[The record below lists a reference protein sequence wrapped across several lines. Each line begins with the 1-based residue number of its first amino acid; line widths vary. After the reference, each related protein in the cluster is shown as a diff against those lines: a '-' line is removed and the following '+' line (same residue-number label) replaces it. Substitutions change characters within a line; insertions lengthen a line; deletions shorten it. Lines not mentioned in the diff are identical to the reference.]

1 MKLVFIILTAT
12 LFLFSCGTQ
21 QKNIASIGNI
31 ALVKDKE
38 VGRDPLQ
45 SIRIINNTSLKSL
58 SGVVEDLCLVAN
70 GPAFRETFLLG
81 KEGLTIYL
89 HDLNTASFTISAV
102 VVLNTFSATTFNV
115 KINRF
120 NEQADDKALAATLI
134 HEVMHCVML
143 NIYRRAQKQDAQAF
157 NSIIGFSVNK
167 INTDD
172 FFDLMNEGE
181 RGSHELMYRLFYPQ
195 MVLLLERFAEI
206 HKQTLNS
213 KEAEFLMWSGLQN
226 IDAYQK
232 LSYDKRFDIE
242 TTILTAKGLESEHN

>member
-12 LFLFSCGTQ
+12 LFFFSCGMQ

-31 ALVKDKE
+31 APVRDEE

-58 SGVVEDLCLVAN
+58 SGVVKDLCVVTN
-70 GPAFRETFLLG
+70 GPAFRERLLLG

-102 VVLNTFSATTFNV
+102 VLNDFSATKFNV

-157 NSIIGFSVNK
+157 NSIIGFGVNK

-242 TTILTAKGLESEHN
+242 TTILTAKGLEREHN